1 MYLNQEY
8 KNRFRIL
15 KGGLISLVVASNLY
29 GAPTGGVVTSGN
41 ANISQNGNTTNIN
54 QSSQKATINWQSF
67 GIKNGETVNFN
78 QPNSNSITLNRV
90 IGNEKS
96 IIDGALNANGQVWIL
111 NSNGTLFGK
120 NAKVNTSGLLV
131 TTKNILD
138 DDFQKGNYSF
148 KGDSK
153 ASIENLGNISS
164 EKYSSFIA
172 NSVVNNGT
180 IKVHSGTINLTGAS
194 EFSISLDENSNIS
207 LKVTKG
213 VLDALVENNNLIVA
227 NGGNVYLTTNAKNE
241 LLKGVVNNSGI
252 IEANSLDDITG
263 KQSEVIIFAHGGTA
277 NIDGEIKAKNSF
289 VETSGENLNV
299 SANTKVIAKTW
310 LLDPV
315 NMTIESTGGNSLTGA
330 SVSAIAIQNALGGT
344 NVELQADNN
353 ITVNQNITW
362 STDKQ
367 LKLTADNIN
376 VNATINNTNK
386 TNGGV
391 YFNAANNHS
400 KVIFGADG
408 KVIVNNVYQLQ
419 WINTALGGKY
429 ELGSSI
435 DAGVTSS
442 WNSGAGFNPISI
454 FTGTFDGKGFTI
466 SNLYINRNIDFVGLF
481 GYTSGSTIKNI
492 GLVNVNITGSQNV
505 GGLVGMNS
513 NNSQIENSYVTG
525 NVSGGNYSYNIGG
538 FVGYN
543 NNSQIKNSYFTGSVT
558 GSQNVGGLVG
568 MNSNNS
574 QIENSYALGLVS
586 GFWYVGGLVGWN
598 DNYSKIEN
606 SYVNGNVNGNNSV
619 GGLVGLNYNNS
630 QIKNSYVSGNVNGNN
645 SVGGLLGWN
654 EGTITNSWYDNETNS
669 ASMADSGYGILK
681 NNIVIA
687 LKNAS
692 SEWETDSSKGR
703 GYGIDGL
710 TALPFLKNV
719 TKLSNTLFQDG
730 LGTSAKPYTI
740 TNWTQLQNINNSNIL
755 TKNYY
760 FNLLNDLSNQT
771 SDYTN
776 LASSTANGGLGWDS
790 IGYNSSNAFNGVF
803 DGKGFTISDL
813 YINRPNQDYI
823 GLFGITNSG
832 IKNLGLVD
840 VDITGKH
847 QVGGL
852 VGYYSYGGTIEN
864 SYFTG
869 TVTGDTNIGGL
880 VGFNGGGT
888 IINSYFSGNVTGSSQ
903 VGGLSGLH
911 QGGTIENSYA
921 IGEVRGND
929 YVGGLVGRH
938 YLGTV
943 KNSYASGLVSGNS
956 NIGGLIGYSDNG
968 TIQNSFYDKT
978 KNPNFDNALGTGKT
992 TQEMSYGGTF
1002 KNASWD
1008 IIADSSVTSF
1018 TPIRKW
1024 DSVNN
1029 KYIWAI
1035 SPLALNYNLGSKST
1049 TYNGSIQNLSDFYS
1063 SVIVIPSGYEFLN
1076 IDYKFQKDGNDV
1088 TGYKNAETYS
1098 NIKVALNGTS
1108 ATDEF
1113 LTLSTTGNIT
1123 GTLTITPT
1131 SVTPNKVVQNSEVQ
1145 KVINSIQRS
1154 ISTQSLSNILSS
1166 VNNSTVDTQIQK
1178 QQNSNLLN
1186 TNQNVQT
1193 LALGKDLGIS
1203 IVNGGVN
1210 APSINIEE
1218 IKNLL
1223 STQN

>member
-1 MYLNQEY
+1 
-8 KNRFRIL
+8 
-15 KGGLISLVVASNLY
+15 
-29 GAPTGGVVTSGN
+29 
-41 ANISQNGNTTNIN
+41 
-54 QSSQKATINWQSF
+54 
-67 GIKNGETVNFN
+67 
-78 QPNSNSITLNRV
+78 
-90 IGNEKS
+90 
-96 IIDGALNANGQVWIL
+96 
-111 NSNGTLFGK
+111 
-120 NAKVNTSGLLV
+120 
-131 TTKNILD
+131 
-138 DDFQKGNYSF
+138 
-148 KGDSK
+148 
-153 ASIENLGNISS
+153 
-164 EKYSSFIA
+164 
-172 NSVVNNGT
+172 
-180 IKVHSGTINLTGAS
+180 
-194 EFSISLDENSNIS
+194 
-207 LKVTKG
+207 
-213 VLDALVENNNLIVA
+213 
-227 NGGNVYLTTNAKNE
+227 
-241 LLKGVVNNSGI
+241 
-252 IEANSLDDITG
+252 
-263 KQSEVIIFAHGGTA
+263 
-277 NIDGEIKAKNSF
+277 
-289 VETSGENLNV
+289 
-299 SANTKVIAKTW
+299 
-310 LLDPV
+310 
-315 NMTIESTGGNSLTGA
+315 
-330 SVSAIAIQNALGGT
+330 
-344 NVELQADNN
+344 
-353 ITVNQNITW
+353 
-362 STDKQ
+362 
-367 LKLTADNIN
+367 
-376 VNATINNTNK
+376 
-386 TNGGV
+386 
-391 YFNAANNHS
+391 
-400 KVIFGADG
+400 
-408 KVIVNNVYQLQ
+408 
-419 WINTALGGKY
+419 
-429 ELGSSI
+429 I

-466 SNLYINRNIDFVGLF
+466 SDLYINRNMDFVGLF
-481 GYTSGSTIKNI
+481 GYTSGSTIKNL

-525 NVSGGNYSYNIGG
+525 NVSGGDYSYNIGG

-574 QIENSYALGLVS
+574 QIENSYALGSVG

-832 IKNLGLVD
+832 VKNLGLVD

-978 KNPNFDNALGTGKT
+978 KNPNFDNGLGIGKT
-992 TQEMSYGGTF
+992 TQELSYGGTF

-1024 DSVNN
+1024 DRVNN
-1029 KYIWAI
+1029 KYIWAV

-1049 TYNGSIQNLSDFYS
+1049 TYNGSVQNLSDFYS
-1063 SVIVIPSGYEFLN
+1063 SVIVIPSGYQFLN
-1076 IDYKFQKDGNDV
+1076 IDYKFQKDENDV
-1088 TGYKNAETYS
+1088 TGYKNAGIYS

-1131 SVTPNKVVQNSEVQ
+1131 SVIPNKVVQNSEVQ

-1166 VNNSTVDTQIQK
+1166 VNNSTADTQIQE
-1178 QQNSNLLN
+1178 QQNSIFLN
-1186 TNQNVQT
+1186 TTQNIQT